1 MSKKKKNRKFGLFT
15 FLLIFA
21 SLFMCIGYAS
31 INSITLNL
39 NGFGNVATPRKLF
52 IADVQVKE
60 NNSTTSVNLYD
71 ETFLDTRVQLNN
83 SGSTS
88 TLSITIKNNSRYD
101 YSFVQVDYM
110 VGNTTYDNTNIVF
123 DLVGLS
129 QGDIIKSTES
139 LTFDLVFSYD
149 DSNNISDTILNSKLN
164 FSFKNISGM
173 ELSQLVLSNEKEP
186 TNGEDG
192 LYSYQDIHYYSGT
205 DVNNYIWY
213 NCKNGYNSGEDNCE
227 VWRVLEVKSDGTVRI
242 IKDDVISQETILAI
256 ENETDFWYEH
266 IGETNPY
273 KADKMVSEG
282 KGRFDPKG
290 RRPTGD
296 LATDV
301 SYCQKTANGCNAFS
315 SGTTNGSFSSL
326 TVDSDSSIKI
336 YLNDLYYEQ
345 ALTEAAKEHLQVSEY
360 DIGIIDI
367 NVGKTID
374 SIYSAETN
382 IKCNS
387 KVALL
392 NTSDYVLAS
401 NDSSC
406 RTNFLLDACGND
418 NWLKSDSRFMFLNGK
433 VTSTNAQIW
442 VNETSGKISSYDSNQ
457 DLYIRPVITL
467 KSSVIATGT
476 GSTDDY
482 YVIVG

>member
-1 MSKKKKNRKFGLFT
+1 MCKKKKKHRFGLYT

-31 INSITLNL
+31 VNSITLNL
-39 NGFGNVATPRKLF
+39 NAFGNVATPRKLF

-60 NNSTTSVNLYD
+60 DNSTTTVNLYD
-71 ETFLDTRVQLNN
+71 ETFLDTRVQLN
-83 SGSTS
+83 SSSSISTI
-88 TLSITIKNNSRYD
+88 SITIKNNSRYD

-110 VGNTTYDNTNIVF
+110 VGNNTYDNENIIF
-123 DLVGLS
+123 NLVGLS
-129 QGDIIKSTES
+129 QGDIIESTES

-149 DSNNISDTILNSKLN
+149 DSTNITNTILNSKLN
-164 FSFKNISGM
+164 FNFKNISGM
-173 ELSQLVLSNEKEP
+173 ELGQLVLTNETVP

-192 LYSYQDIHYYSGT
+192 LYSYQDIHYYSGEL
-205 DVNNYIWY
+205 VNNYIWY

-227 VWRVLEVKSDGTVRI
+227 VWRILEIRSDGTVRI
-242 IKDDVISQETILAI
+242 IKDSVISQATISSI
-256 ENETDFWYEH
+256 EEETDFWYKH

-273 KADKMVSEG
+273 KANKMVSEG

-296 LATDV
+296 LVSDI

-315 SGTTNGSFSSL
+315 SITTSGSFFNL
-326 TVDSDSSIKI
+326 NVDADSSIKI

-345 ALTEAAKEHLQVSEY
+345 ALTETAKEYLQISEY

-374 SIYSAETN
+374 SIYSAEAN

-387 KVALL
+387 KIALL
-392 NTSDYVLAS
+392 NPSNYVLAS
-401 NDSSC
+401 KDSKC
-406 RTNFLLDACGND
+406 RNNFLLEDCGNS
-418 NWLKSDSRFMFLNGK
+418 NWLKLDSRFMFLNGK
-433 VTSTNAQIW
+433 VTTTNAQIW
-442 VNETSGKISSYDSNQ
+442 VNETSGKLSSYDSNQ
-457 DLYIRPVITL
+457 DLFIRPVITL

-476 GSTDDY
+476 GSSDDY
-482 YVIVG
+482 YIIVG